1 MAEMDTSSKDTG
13 KKGPGVK
20 KSKKMSTRVD
30 LTPMVDLGFL
40 LITFFMFTTTMSQPT
55 SMNLKM
61 PDDNK
66 KATDTKIKQSGAL
79 TIWLGKDNNIY
90 YYVGDLLPDLSNVQ
104 SSDFKKIRQVILDK
118 KANTP
123 PDDLFVIVMPGDQ
136 STYKNIIDILDEFSI
151 DVVERYALVNKVDP
165 QYEAYIAKFDTIS
178 AGAAATK

>member
-20 KSKKMSTRVD
+20 KGKKMSTRVD

-66 KATDTKIKQSGAL
+66 DTKEQNIKQSGAL
-79 TIWLGKDNNIY
+79 TIWLGKDNNLY
-90 YYVGDLLPDLSNVQ
+90 YYNGDLLPDLSNVKT
-104 SSDFKKIRQVILDK
+104 STFKEIRKVILEK
-118 KANTP
+118 KAATP
-123 PDDLFVIVMPGDQ
+123 PDDLFVIVMPGNQ

-165 QYEAYIAKFDTIS
+165 AYEAYIAKFDTL
-178 AGAAATK
+178 ATTGGK

>member
-20 KSKKMSTRVD
+20 KGKKMSTRVD

-66 KATDTKIKQSGAL
+66 NTKEQNVKQSGAL
-79 TIWLGKDNNIY
+79 TIWLGAKDRLY
-90 YYVGDLLPDLSNVQ
+90 YYDGELSPDLSNVKVTN
-104 SSDFKKIRQVILDK
+104 FKDIRKVILDK
-118 KANTP
+118 KAAVTN
-123 PDDLFVIVMPGDQ
+123 PDDLFMIVMPGNQ

-151 DVVERYALVNKVDP
+151 DVVERYALVNKVDT
-165 QYEAYIAKFDTIS
+165 AYS
-178 AGAAATK
+178 ADIDKMDATADQAGH